1 MSATKEK
8 LIKILN
14 SKVGELAKQDSV
26 QKQIQDL
33 SREELNELYG
43 DEPRNFVNGDQ
54 ELKFL
59 ARSYVMKQLRPV
71 QRAIVRNCFL
81 SINKQ
86 FVHFMRNIPE
96 LVDLAKFDLTLEQ
109 WNDDV
114 DMTISRLK
122 NHKLTIA
129 DVTIYLYLYDLIT
142 GKRGEVDIKHVFID
156 EIQDYTAYQLAY
168 LKFGF
173 PRAKF
178 TMLGDLNQAIFTKEN
193 RPYIVGRIRNN
204 V

>member
-14 SKVGELAKQDSV
+14 SKVGELAKQDNV

-71 QRAIVRNCFL
+71 QRAIVRNRF
-81 SINKQ
+81 
-86 FVHFMRNIPE
+86 
-96 LVDLAKFDLTLEQ
+96 
-109 WNDDV
+109 
-114 DMTISRLK
+114 
-122 NHKLTIA
+122 
-129 DVTIYLYLYDLIT
+129 
-142 GKRGEVDIKHVFID
+142 
-156 EIQDYTAYQLAY
+156 
-168 LKFGF
+168 
-173 PRAKF
+173 
-178 TMLGDLNQAIFTKEN
+178 
-193 RPYIVGRIRNN
+193 
-204 V
+204 